1 VQDVAGSRPDRVR
14 VVTQIPAI
22 VGRSEA
28 AKASPAWD
36 LRAHGI
42 GHLALL
48 LVANDSLGGVLGQ
61 IAHTAQKV
69 ITRCDGA
76 SVSADGGRTTIWA
89 STDAVAER
97 LDQHQLRTAEGPCLD
112 AVRTGQA
119 SFLDSMALAQRWPTF
134 TPLAFAEGI
143 IGLYS
148 FPLKVGE
155 ETIGALNLHSRS
167 RPLAF
172 PDLRAASALAVQA
185 AVTLANARAYDE
197 ARSRV
202 AQLERA
208 LAARVADVRT
218 RSVVRGR
225 QC

>member
-1 VQDVAGSRPDRVR
+1 MRWRQRVGRWRPD
-14 VVTQIPAI
+14 
-22 VGRSEA
+22 
-28 AKASPAWD
+28 
-36 LRAHGI
+36 
-42 GHLALL
+42 
-48 LVANDSLGGVLGQ
+48 
-61 IAHTAQKV
+61 
-69 ITRCDGA
+69 
-76 SVSADGGRTTIWA
+76 
-89 STDAVAER
+89 
-97 LDQHQLRTAEGPCLD
+97 HQLGFHRCRGREARPTPVGRTAEGPCLD